1 MSEQVYRGACIG
13 VRLRP
18 RADDKHYE
26 VVLEV
31 EDDENWFEK
40 MSVSSYWLD
49 EMIDRLARD
58 FLRRCEPDAAADG
71 QQYGWRARGE

>member
-1 MSEQVYRGACIG
+1 

-49 EMIDRLARD
+49 EMIGQLQLARD
-58 FLRRCEPDAAADG
+58 FLSRCEPDVAADG